1 MDTLRK
7 SLLLVL
13 GTTVLAIGQG
23 TKAPKGKGSGPG
35 LGPRPKGPQSGV
47 KGEGRPKGQF
57 MKTYDRNRDGKISFE
72 EFGAT
77 KKTAALAEEG
87 RRRLF
92 NHLDKN
98 KDGRITPN
106 ELPKAI
112 PHPVRRS
119 DLDRD
124 GRISF
129 GEFRKNARLKG
140 ISEERIKAMF
150 SRMDHDKDRS
160 LTAQDFG
167 PRGAGPLDRAQI
179 ERLDANGDNAV
190 SFAEWLESHR
200 RRGNPEAELRRR
212 FNMLDRNRDGK
223 LDDHD
228 RDRVRPRGEGPRPG
242 SRARSPRR
250 EGEKKPLDDQG

>member
-23 TKAPKGKGSGPG
+23 TKAPKEKGPG
-35 LGPRPKGPQSGV
+35 PGPRPQGPQSGI
-47 KGEGRPKGQF
+47 KGEGRPKGSF
-57 MKTYDRNRDGKISFE
+57 MKIYDRNRDGKISFE
-72 EFGAT
+72 EFGTT
-77 KKTAALAEEG
+77 KKTAALEEEG

-106 ELPKAI
+106 ELPKVI
-112 PHPVRRS
+112 PHPVREN

-129 GEFRKNARLKG
+129 GEFQKNARLKG
-140 ISEERIKAMF
+140 ISEERIEAMF

-160 LTAQDFG
+160 LTARDFG
-167 PRGAGPLDRAQI
+167 PRGGVPLERAQI

-190 SFAEWLESHR
+190 SFGEWVKSPRHK
-200 RRGNPEAELRRR
+200 GNSQGELRRR

-223 LDDHD
+223 LDDRD
-228 RDRVRPRGEGPRPG
+228 QDRVRQRGEGPRPG
-242 SRARSPRR
+242 SRPRPPRR
-250 EGEKKPLDDQG
+250 EGEKKPRQD